1 MAIRAILFDLG
12 NTLVGYYT
20 SGEFPVVLRRCVREC
35 ASALGQTEDRG
46 RDEDLFERALLLNLE
61 QSDYAVWPL
70 SARLQELFGAY
81 ESIDE
86 ASAEALAT
94 TFLKPIFAIARL
106 DPQAI
111 PLLEA
116 LRGRGI
122 KTAIVSNT
130 PWGSPASAW
139 RAELSRH
146 GLLDKVDATVFC
158 MDVGW
163 RKPHRAPFDRALS
176 LLDVAP
182 ADALFVGD
190 DHRWDIV
197 GAQNAGLRPVLLE
210 SGVSELRHDHL
221 RIPNLAGII
230 ALLTEASL

>member
-1 MAIRAILFDLG
+1 
-12 NTLVGYYT
+12 TLVGYYT

-122 KTAIVSNT
+122 
-130 PWGSPASAW
+130 
-139 RAELSRH
+139 
-146 GLLDKVDATVFC
+146 
-158 MDVGW
+158 
-163 RKPHRAPFDRALS
+163 
-176 LLDVAP
+176 
-182 ADALFVGD
+182 
-190 DHRWDIV
+190 
-197 GAQNAGLRPVLLE
+197 
-210 SGVSELRHDHL
+210 
-221 RIPNLAGII
+221 
-230 ALLTEASL
+230 